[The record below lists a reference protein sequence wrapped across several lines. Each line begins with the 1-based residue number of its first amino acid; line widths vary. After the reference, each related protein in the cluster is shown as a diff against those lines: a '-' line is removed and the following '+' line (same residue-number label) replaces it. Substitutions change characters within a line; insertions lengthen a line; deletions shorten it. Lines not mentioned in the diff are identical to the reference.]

1 MSTVVIAPNW
11 LGDAVMALPAIAD
24 LGRGRADSPLTVAAR
39 PSVAGLFEL
48 VSGIDRVIRLSSAS
62 DGSRWRR
69 LRDDAERLRRLGARR
84 AILFPNSIR
93 AALAVWRAGI
103 PERCGFRREL
113 RGVFLTQAVARPR
126 TRVHQVDYYRHL
138 VSALGAEAGP
148 REPGLDVAAAV
159 RAEGAALLERA
170 GWNGRSRLVGVAPG
184 AAFGG
189 AKRWPEARFAQALAQ
204 LTADADLTGV
214 LLGSQADSPAACAVA
229 LEAGKIVGPGGSRHL
244 IDLTGRT
251 DLRQLT
257 GVVANC
263 SAFLSNDSG
272 AMHLAAALAVP
283 VVAIFGPTDERV
295 TAPLGRQVEG
305 MSRPVRVLVGE
316 AWCRPCGLRECPIDH
331 RCMTR
336 VGVGAIVAAMK
347 EVL

>member
-24 LGRGRADSPLTVAAR
+24 LRRGREDSPVTVAAR
-39 PSVAGLFEL
+39 PSVAGLFDL
-48 VSGIDRVIRLSSAS
+48 VPGIDRVVRLSSPS
-62 DGSRWRR
+62 DGGGWHR

-84 AILFPNSIR
+84 AILLPNSAR
-93 AALAVWRAGI
+93 TALAAWRAGI
-103 PERCGFRREL
+103 PERCGFRRDL
-113 RGVFLTQAVARPR
+113 RGVFLTRAVARPSG
-126 TRVHQVDYYRHL
+126 RVHQVDYYRRL
-138 VSALGAEAGP
+138 VSALGAAGGP
-148 REPGLDVAAAV
+148 REPGLDVAAEV
-159 RAEGAALLERA
+159 GAEGAALLENA
-170 GWNGRSRLVGVAPG
+170 GWDGRSRLIGVAPG

-189 AKRWPEARFAQALAQ
+189 AKRWPETRFAHVLAALA
-204 LTADADLTGV
+204 AEADLTGV
-214 LLGSQADSPAACAVA
+214 LVGSQADAPAACAVA
-229 LEAGKIVGPGGSRHL
+229 QEAGKIGGAAGSRHL

-251 DLRQLT
+251 DLRQLA
-257 GVVANC
+257 GVVAHC

-295 TAPLGRQVEG
+295 TAPLGRQVG
-305 MSRPVRVLVGE
+305 GLPRPVKILVGE
-316 AWCRPCGLRECPIDH
+316 AFCRPCGLRECPIDH

-336 VGVGAIVAAMK
+336 VGVDAVVAAVK